1 MATADM
7 INKRYENIVKSQE
20 DNRKYL
26 GLELK
31 NKMNVLLVSDP
42 QTDKSSAALDVY
54 IGEVFTKINR
64 ETNVFQ

>member
-7 INKRYENIVKSQE
+7 INVRHENIVKSQE

-31 NKMNVLLVSDP
+31 NKMRILLVSDP

-54 IGEVFTKINR
+54 IGEILFRII
-64 ETNVFQ
+64 ES